1 MLSLRNGI
9 FAGNLLGSGFCL
21 QRFATCACR
30 SSRKPRAGNSPK
42 NPFKQLNN
50 DSEEQKRI
58 SVLMKL
64 GCQCPQK
71 SQKERWFSTNQRII
85 LALATALNRPPDL
98 VSDFLHTLTLQN
110 FAKILYPAGTL
121 GPSCKVPYVN
131 CFACENFMRIFDTH
145 GNVRSRFN
153 QDSLLLLMRTVQTV
167 LKQSP
172 HKELRATDAG
182 FSGQRGT
189 TKRDSRARRA
199 GIDRDSIAHQNG
211 RRRLKNSEARASEKR
226 SYLNTGLEQ
235 RPVEDPGYVFGSS
248 LESAGLDV
256 MYTPDWA
263 LEDSFILERTRRLAK
278 LLFQVNDKTY
288 LTRDTEKL
296 ITAIKELKLN
306 GTVTNPKQPS
316 SHTSIAKRI
325 SDSYYERVKASASK
339 ALHKSYLPRGS
350 RKRKK
355 ASDSE
360 AVPKQ
365 STNRQYYGDPLPV
378 LLHEPFNREKPWTWL
393 RRHPHQMRMDGTG
406 KVTQGSIRRYR
417 RDTIE
422 QLMQTAKER
431 SSVITVISMGD
442 DNAAAKAQ
450 PMFGQKASRN

>member
-145 GNVRSRFN
+145 GN
-153 QDSLLLLMRTVQTV
+153 
-167 LKQSP
+167 QSP

>member
-278 LLFQVNDKTY
+278 LLFQ
-288 LTRDTEKL
+288 
-296 ITAIKELKLN
+296 
-306 GTVTNPKQPS
+306 PS

>member
-30 SSRKPRAGNSPK
+30 SPRKPLAGNSPK
-42 NPFKQLNN
+42 KPFKQLNN

-58 SVLMKL
+58 SVLIEL

-71 SQKERWFSTNQRII
+71 SRKERWFSINQRII

-110 FAKILYPAGTL
+110 FAEILSPAGTL
-121 GPSCKVPYVN
+121 GPSCRVPYVN
-131 CFACENFMRIFDTH
+131 GFACDNFMRIFDTH
-145 GNVRSRFN
+145 GNVRSRFS
-153 QDSLLLLMRTVQTV
+153 QDSLQLLMRAVQTV

-189 TKRDSRARRA
+189 TKRDSIARRA

-226 SYLNTGLEQ
+226 SYLNMGLEQ
-235 RPVEDPGYVFGSS
+235 RPVDPGYVFGSS

-256 MYTPDWA
+256 MYTPENWA

-278 LLFQVNDKTY
+278 LLF
-288 LTRDTEKL
+288 
-296 ITAIKELKLN
+296 
-306 GTVTNPKQPS
+306 QPS

-339 ALHKSYLPRGS
+339 ALLKSYLARGS

-360 AVPKQ
+360 AVPRQ
-365 STNRQYYGDPLPV
+365 TTNRQYYGDPLPV
-378 LLHEPFNREKPWTWL
+378 LLHEPFDREKPWTWL

-406 KVTQGSIRRYR
+406 KVTQGTIRRYR

-422 QLMQTAKER
+422 QLMQTEKER

-442 DNAAAKAQ
+442 DNAAEKAQ

>member
-30 SSRKPRAGNSPK
+30 SSRKPRAGNSSK

-58 SVLMKL
+58 SILMKL

-85 LALATALNRPPDL
+85 LALAMALNRPPDL
-98 VSDFLHTLTLQN
+98 VADFLHTLTLQN

-153 QDSLLLLMRTVQTV
+153 QDSLQLLMRAVQTV

-226 SYLNTGLEQ
+226 SYLNPGLEQ

-256 MYTPDWA
+256 MYTPENWA

-278 LLFQVNDKTY
+278 LLF
-288 LTRDTEKL
+288 
-296 ITAIKELKLN
+296 
-306 GTVTNPKQPS
+306 QPS

-339 ALHKSYLPRGS
+339 ALLKSYLPRGS

-365 STNRQYYGDPLPV
+365 TTNRQYYGDPLPV

-442 DNAAAKAQ
+442 DNAAEKAQ
-450 PMFGQKASRN
+450 PMFGQKASRS